1 MRNALTRSGVLICI
15 LFRLLLKCQSH
26 DKKCTAESYKVLALR
41 SWFNSFFLPY
51 FPFFLFM
58 FGFFEVLGFLVVL
71 YFSVVHC
78 LLGFTSFFKGN
89 LKIYPDFRNQSN
101 VILVL

>member
-1 MRNALTRSGVLICI
+1 MRNVLTRSGVLIGI

-26 DKKCTAESYKVLALR
+26 DKKSGTAESYQVLTSR
-41 SWFNSFFLPY
+41 SY
-51 FPFFLFM
+51 FSCLASLK
-58 FGFFEVLGFLVVL
+58 VLGFLEVL
-71 YFSVVHC
+71 YFPVVHC